1 MKAKTLASLL
11 PQNLPGWQQ
20 DGPDYLYGPKNLY
33 DYIDGGAELYLSY
46 GFVQV
51 LNRIYTASDQPDIL
65 VDIFD
70 MINSRNAYGVFS
82 HSREKE
88 NISIGQGGQYVPGL
102 LLFWKDR
109 YFISILATPETPKAK
124 TAVFELARHI
134 DNHID
139 DTGPL
144 PLVLD
149 YLPSQ
154 NLIEPS
160 IRYFRHYIWL
170 NSYYY
175 ISPENI
181 LHMNDDTEAVMA
193 KYAFSS
199 DDRSLLLVIQYPDKK
214 QRLEA
219 QKTFTQTYY
228 KSQNPGPFLIAENQW
243 SGFSAHGDV
252 LAIVFNASQKVQ
264 IDQLLQLAAGQIEAA
279 KAAAEESL

>member
-1 MKAKTLASLL
+1 MKPKALASLL
-11 PQNLPGWQQ
+11 PQTLPGWQQ

-46 GFVQV
+46 GFEQV
-51 LNRIYTASDQPDIL
+51 LNRIYIAPNQPDIL

-70 MINSRNAYGVFS
+70 MINSKNAYGVFS

-88 NISIGQGGQYVPGL
+88 NISIAQGGQYVPGL

-124 TAVFELARHI
+124 TAVFELARYIDSHI
-134 DNHID
+134 T

-144 PLVLD
+144 PPILD
-149 YLPSQ
+149 YLPPQ

-193 KYAFSS
+193 KYTFSS
-199 DDRSLLLVIQYPDKK
+199 DDRLLLLVIQYPDEK

-219 QKTFTQTYY
+219 QKTFSQTYY
-228 KSQNPGPFLIAENQW
+228 KSQNSGPFLIAKNQW
-243 SGFSAHGDV
+243 SGLSAYGDS
-252 LAIVFNASQKVQ
+252 LAIVFNGSQKVQ
-264 IDQLLQLAAGQIEAA
+264 IDQLLQLAVGQIEAA
-279 KAAAEESL
+279 KAAAKESL